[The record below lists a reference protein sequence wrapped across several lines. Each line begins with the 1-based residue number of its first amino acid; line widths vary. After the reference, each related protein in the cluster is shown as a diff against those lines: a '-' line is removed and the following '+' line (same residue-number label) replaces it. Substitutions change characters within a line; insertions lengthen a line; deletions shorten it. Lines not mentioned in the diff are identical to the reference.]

1 MKFVV
6 AVHGTRGD
14 VEPCAAVSLE
24 LRNRGHDVRVAVPP
38 NLAAFVEAAGLSP
51 AVSYGV
57 DSQQQMDADI
67 FRKYWKI
74 QNPVTALRELREYIT
89 QGWAEMNT
97 TLRSMADDADL
108 ILTGTTYQEV
118 AANVAEYYG
127 IPLAALH
134 YFPARPN
141 SQVLP
146 VPLPSGLIRSAW
158 SIAEWVH
165 WRALKE
171 AEDAQRADLGLP
183 KATVRAVRRIIEGG
197 ALEIQAYDEVFF
209 PGLVAE
215 WGSDRPLVGSMTL
228 ELGTAN
234 DDEVASWIAAGTPP
248 IYFGFGSMPVQSPAD
263 AVAMI
268 TDVCAEL
275 GERALICS
283 GVWDLSD
290 LVDTP
295 DAEHVKLVKAVNHAA
310 VFPVC
315 RAVVHHGGSGTTAA
329 SVRAGVPTLI
339 LWVGADQPF
348 WATQINRLKV
358 GTALRFS
365 RTTRESLLIAL
376 QTILTPQYAARARE
390 VAGLMTKPAA
400 SVSRTADLL
409 EDAVR
414 RGRARRLA

>member
-24 LRNRGHDVRVAVPP
+24 LRRRGHEVQAAVPP
-38 NLAAFVEAAGLSP
+38 NLVSFVEAAGVSP
-51 AVSYGV
+51 AASYGV
-57 DSQQQMDADI
+57 DSQQQLDADI

-97 TLRSMADDADL
+97 KLTSLADGADL

-141 SQVLP
+141 TQVLP
-146 VPLPSGLIRSAW
+146 VRLPSRVIRSAW
-158 SIAEWVH
+158 SVVEWVH
-165 WRALKE
+165 WRALKD

-209 PGLVAE
+209 PGLPAE
-215 WGSDRPLVGSMTL
+215 WGPDRPLVGSMTL
-228 ELGTAN
+228 ELGTVT
-234 DDEVASWIAAGTPP
+234 DDEVASWIAAGKPP
-248 IYFGFGSMPVQSPAD
+248 IYFGFGSMPVQSPAE

-268 TDVCAEL
+268 TEVCAEL

-283 GVWDLSD
+283 GVWD
-290 LVDTP
+290 VHQTP
-295 DAEHVKLVKAVNHAA
+295 QAEHVKLVRAVNHAA
-310 VFPVC
+310 VFPAC

-329 SVRAGVPTLI
+329 SVRAGVPTVI

-348 WATQINRLKV
+348 WATQVSRLKV

-365 RTTRESLLIAL
+365 RTTPESLLAAL
-376 QTILTPQYAARARE
+376 RTILTPQYADRARE
-390 VAGLMTKPAA
+390 VAALMTKPAA

-409 EDAVR
+409 EDAVHG
-414 RGRARRLA
+414 GRARRLA

>member
-1 MKFVV
+1 VKFVV

-24 LRNRGHDVRVAVPP
+24 LLRRGHDVRVAVPP
-38 NLAAFVEAAGLSP
+38 NLVSFVESAGVSP
-51 AVSYGV
+51 VVSYGV

-74 QNPVTALRELREYIT
+74 QNPITAMRELREYIT

-97 TLRSMADDADL
+97 TLTAMADGADL

-118 AANVAEYYG
+118 AANVSEYYG
-127 IPLAALH
+127 IPLAAFH

-146 VPLPSGLIRSAW
+146 VPLPSRLVRSAW
-158 SIAEWVH
+158 TVAEWVH

-171 AEDAQRADLGLP
+171 AEDAQRRELGLP
-183 KATVRAVRRIIEGG
+183 TATVRAVRRIVEGG

-209 PGLVAE
+209 PGLAAE
-215 WGSDRPLVGSMTL
+215 WGESRPLVGSMTL
-228 ELGTAN
+228 ELGTNA
-234 DDEVASWIAAGTPP
+234 DDEVASWIAGGTPP
-248 IYFGFGSMPVQSPAD
+248 IYFGFGSMPVKSPAD
-263 AVAMI
+263 AIARI
-268 TDVCAEL
+268 TEVCAEL

-283 GVWDLSD
+283 GVWDLD
-290 LVDTP
+290 DIP
-295 DAEHVKLVKAVNHAA
+295 RAEHVKLVRSVNHAA
-310 VFPVC
+310 VFPAC

-329 SVRAGVPTLI
+329 SVRSGVPTVI

-348 WATQINRLKV
+348 WATQIKRLKV

-365 RTTRESLLIAL
+365 RTTRESLLGAL
-376 QTILTPQYAARARE
+376 RTVLTPAYATRARE
-390 VAGLMTKPAA
+390 VAAMMTKSAA
-400 SVSRTADLL
+400 SVSRAADLL

-414 RGRARRLA
+414 KGRVRRLA

>member
-24 LRNRGHDVRVAVPP
+24 LLGRGHDVRVAVPP
-38 NLAAFVEAAGLSP
+38 NLVSFVESAGVSP
-51 AVSYGV
+51 VVSYGV

-74 QNPVTALRELREYIT
+74 QNPVTAMRELREYIT

-97 TLRSMADDADL
+97 TLTAMADGADL

-118 AANVAEYYG
+118 AANVSEYYG
-127 IPLAALH
+127 IPLAAFH

-146 VPLPSGLIRSAW
+146 VPLPSRLVRSAW
-158 SIAEWVH
+158 TVAEWVH

-171 AEDAQRADLGLP
+171 AEDTQRRELGLP
-183 KATVRAVRRIIEGG
+183 TATVRAVRRIVEGG

-209 PGLVAE
+209 PGLAAE
-215 WGSDRPLVGSMTL
+215 WGESRPLVGSMTL
-228 ELGTAN
+228 ELGTNA
-234 DDEVASWIAAGTPP
+234 DDEVASWIAGGTPP
-248 IYFGFGSMPVQSPAD
+248 IYFGFGSMPVKSPAD
-263 AVAMI
+263 AIARI
-268 TDVCAEL
+268 TEVCAEL

-283 GVWDLSD
+283 GVWDLD
-290 LVDTP
+290 EIP
-295 DAEHVKLVKAVNHAA
+295 RAEHVKLVRSVNHAA
-310 VFPVC
+310 VFPAC

-329 SVRAGVPTLI
+329 SVRSGVPTVI

-365 RTTRESLLIAL
+365 RTTRESLLGAL
-376 QTILTPQYAARARE
+376 RTVLTPAYATRARE
-390 VAGLMTKPAA
+390 VAAMMTKPAA
-400 SVSRTADLL
+400 SVSRAADLL

-414 RGRARRLA
+414 KGRVRRLA